1 MTISNSWSHQYENI
15 KEENLWRF
23 EIELNTNLNKTSS
36 MKKEVKRN
44 IPTTLKPRVVVGDGA
59 CFDIFG
65 KRTKFM
71 VVKFQFNLHVG

>member
-1 MTISNSWSHQYENI
+1 
-15 KEENLWRF
+15 
-23 EIELNTNLNKTSS
+23 

>member
-1 MTISNSWSHQYENI
+1 MNAHKMVLDTKAILWNIS
-15 KEENLWRF
+15 
-23 EIELNTNLNKTSS
+23 TA
-36 MKKEVKRN
+36 
-44 IPTTLKPRVVVGDGA
+44 LKPPIVVVNGCA